1 MGNSEINKIMKL
13 ALLSGL
19 GKNNKNKKKTNKS
32 KSTPFLNRGLRRV
45 FFDSDGFFIIIPKN
59 GKAKK
64 QYVSGTFAFKNI
76 GYRIVPWKSIK

>member
-19 GKNNKNKKKTNKS
+19 EKNKKKTNKS
-32 KSTPFLNRGLRRV
+32 KSTTPFLNRGLRRV

-76 GYRIVPWKSIK
+76 GYRIVPWRPIR